1 MPPTITQSCLF
12 PTLCL
17 KSPAFVRCS
26 PPSRLVWKSQV
37 SSQTSRCVCCLVFSD
52 PRIMSPALCA
62 HSPAIVTANPLCR
75 LHHLGLHSARA
86 LQFAPFPTSQ
96 VGWGGGGGGGWI
108 SQDTHFLLCKQCVTS
123 NIYRIIYISRSIS
136 SRKSTEI
143 PVTCYVFAL
152 I

>member
-1 MPPTITQSCLF
+1 MF

-26 PPSRLVWKSQV
+26 PPSRLVWKSRV
-37 SSQTSRCVCCLVFSD
+37 SSQTPCCVCCLVFSD

-96 VGWGGGGGGGWI
+96 VGWGGVAGGRGVGV

-143 PVTCYVFAL
+143 PVTCYVYAL

>member
-1 MPPTITQSCLF
+1 MF

-17 KSPAFVRCS
+17 KSPAFVRCP
-26 PPSRLVWKSQV
+26 PPSRLVWKSRV
-37 SSQTSRCVCCLVFSD
+37 SSQTPCCICCLVFSD

-96 VGWGGGGGGGWI
+96 VGWGGVGWGCVAVGV

-143 PVTCYVFAL
+143 PVTCYVYAL